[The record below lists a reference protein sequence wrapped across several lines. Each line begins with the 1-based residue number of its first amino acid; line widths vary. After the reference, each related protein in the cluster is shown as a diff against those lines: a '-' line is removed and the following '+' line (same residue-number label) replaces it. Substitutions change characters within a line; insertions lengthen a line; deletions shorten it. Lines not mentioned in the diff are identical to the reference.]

1 MIRGRF
7 KFNMSKELTIT
18 NPFGEWLKTQRNNK
32 KWSTR
37 KLAGKAGNVC
47 TAGYITQIENNSYV
61 SKKGK
66 PMRPCEEIITALAE
80 ALDADVNEALEL
92 AGYATK
98 TVSHI
103 PDEILKVRFEEF
115 TPEQIQE
122 VAEFMRHKI
131 KKGKQYEQDRQYNNC
146 STYFC
151 SDN

>member
-1 MIRGRF
+1 MSNEAMI
-7 KFNMSKELTIT
+7 S
-18 NPFGEWLKTQRNNK
+18 NPFGEWLKTKRNDK

-66 PMRPCEEIITALAE
+66 PMRPCEEIITALAQ
-80 ALDADVNEALEL
+80 ALGADVNEALEL

-98 TVSHI
+98 STAHI
-103 PDEILKVRFEEF
+103 PDEILSVRFDEF
-115 TPEQIQE
+115 TPEQIKE
-122 VAEFMRHKI
+122 VADFMRLKI
-131 KKGKQYEQDRQYNNC
+131 NKGKQYDQDRQYNNC

>member
-1 MIRGRF
+1 
-7 KFNMSKELTIT
+7 MSKEVTIS
-18 NPFGEWLKTQRNNK
+18 NPFGEWLKLRRNGK

-37 KLAGKAGNVC
+37 KLAVNAGNIC

-61 SKKGK
+61 SKKGR

-80 ALDADVNEALEL
+80 ALGADTDEALEL

-98 TVSHI
+98 TAFHI
-103 PDEILKVRFEEF
+103 PDEILKVRFDEF
-115 TPEQIQE
+115 TPEQIKE